1 MLIFELFQ
9 PLHEQKESLLELKAT
24 APGVKIYDDPIVG
37 TLTPDQIRHNLNML
51 KQGKAELDWKD
62 HLGQQVQDASN
73 MLSWGVAD
81 KVAAYVDSLR
91 HNTKYADELNKYR
104 DITAAYGANDQAI
117 NLRKGVKAT
126 TGYGIDKDNPIGNI
140 TPGDIAGMAAQA
152 PIDAYLALKGAAGA
166 KGKVGKYIRGTAA
179 MMAPGIALGQVA
191 EPDEAPPP
199 ARPSRPVPGGVQEG
213 MGFLGEKDVEEA
225 ANAAQQAAIAI
236 AMKKAGKKPK
246 TTGRHDT
253 GR

>member
-1 MLIFELFQ
+1 MLIYELFQ
-9 PLHEQKESLLELKAT
+9 PLHEQKESLFELKAT

-73 MLSWGVAD
+73 AISWGVAD

-104 DITAAYGANDQAI
+104 DITAAYGASDQAM
-117 NLRKGVKAT
+117 NLRRGVKAT
-126 TGYGIDKDNPIGNI
+126 TGYKIDKDNSLGNM
-140 TPGDIAGMAAQA
+140 TPGDVAGSLAQA
-152 PIDAYLALKGAAGA
+152 PVDLYLATKAAAGA
-166 KGKVGKYIRGTAA
+166 KGSVGKAIRGGVAPFI
-179 MMAPGIALGQVA
+179 PGIAAGRVA
-191 EPDEAPPP
+191 EPDEQPISRQPP
-199 ARPSRPVPGGVQEG
+199 ALEG
-213 MGFLGEKDVEEA
+213 MGFLGEKDVDEA

-236 AMKKAGKKPK
+236 AMKKAHKKPK
-246 TTGRHDT
+246 HSYGR
-253 GR
+253 